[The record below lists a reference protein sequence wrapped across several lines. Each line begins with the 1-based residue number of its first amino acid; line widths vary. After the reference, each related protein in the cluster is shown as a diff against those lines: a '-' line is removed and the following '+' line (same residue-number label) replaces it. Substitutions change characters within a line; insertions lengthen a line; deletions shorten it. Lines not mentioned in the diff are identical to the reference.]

1 MARTTPTVW
10 LAWWGRET
18 RAEVQLPDGPGG
30 AIQLDSAAWQEW
42 LERPTTTSFAY
53 PIYDGRVGY
62 IRGFMTVR
70 KERRR
75 RGSQYWVAYQR
86 VAGRLHKLYLG
97 RSGRLTQSQLEGVA
111 GRFLAMA
118 DAQPPVV
125 GDEPESWGRKEVIA
139 RLTCGVSLS
148 GETTR

>member
-1 MARTTPTVW
+1 MARTTPRVW
-10 LAWWGRET
+10 LVWCGRET
-18 RAEVQLPDGPGG
+18 RAEVQLPGEGEP
-30 AIQLDSAAWQEW
+30 AIQLDSAAWQAW

-75 RGSQYWVAYQR
+75 RGSHYWVAYQR
-86 VAGRLHKLYLG
+86 VDGRLHKIYLG
-97 RSGRLTQSQLEGVA
+97 RSGQIRQSHLAGVA

-118 DAQPPVV
+118 DAQGPVAD
-125 GDEPESWGRKEVIA
+125 DEPESWGRKEVIG
-139 RLTCGVSLS
+139 RMTCGVSLS

>member
-10 LAWWGRET
+10 LTWCGRET
-18 RAEVQLPDGPGG
+18 QPEVQFAREPEG
-30 AIQLDSAAWQEW
+30 AIQLDTPAWLAW

-70 KERRR
+70 KERRG

-86 VAGRLHKLYLG
+86 VAGRLHKIYLG
-97 RSGRLTQSQLEGVA
+97 RSGQLTQSQLAGVA

-118 DAQPPVV
+118 DAQGPVAS
-125 GDEPESWGRKEVIA
+125 DEPGSLAGR
-139 RLTCGVSLS
+139 R
-148 GETTR
+148 